1 MKILKSI
8 IIVFIVIAALFFLI
22 ALFLPSTY
30 TVQRSVVMECT
41 PTDAY
46 NLVSDF
52 TTWMRWNPFTPLD
65 TTAWA
70 EVSGPLGKVGST
82 WTWHGDLIGIGSL
95 TITELDSPKSIRSK
109 LVFSEPRSSEAVDSW
124 NFEPVSEGTKVT
136 WANTGNL
143 SYPMGRWAGL
153 FIERTMVAP
162 TFERGLENLKEVCE
176 EEELVPDENP
186 MQ

>member
-1 MKILKSI
+1 MKIVRAI
-8 IIVFIVIAALFFLI
+8 IIVFVVLIGLFFLV

-30 TVQRSVVMECT
+30 TVKRSIEMECT
-41 PTDAY
+41 STDAY

-70 EVSGPLGKVGST
+70 EVSGPIGAVGST
-82 WTWHGDLIGIGSL
+82 WMWHGDLIGIGSL
-95 TITELDSPKSIRSK
+95 TITELDSPTTIRSK
-109 LVFSEPRSSEAVDSW
+109 MVFEKPRESEATDTW
-124 NFEPVSEGTKVT
+124 TFEPVSEGTEVT
-136 WANTGNL
+136 WSNSGHL

-153 FIERTMVAP
+153 FVDRSLIGP